1 VANLIRQGKIEQIEI
16 VMQSGAAE
24 GMCTMDG
31 SLKRLMDAGTISGE
45 EAYMQ
50 AFDKKK
56 FEDVKDLA

>member
-1 VANLIRQGKIEQIEI
+1 
-16 VMQSGAAE
+16 
-24 GMCTMDG
+24 MDG